1 MPQEPM
7 RERAASFNSSSTV
20 GRGRRVL
27 VVDDDSLNRKL
38 MELRLRDAGFVVE
51 TADTAE
57 TALRTA
63 LETVPDAI
71 LSDIQMPGMD
81 GVQLRRA
88 IRNDLRLARIPMI
101 LVSSALVDERA
112 RRGSADIDGNCV
124 VRSPDLHEAIE
135 ALAAALG
142 DPPTK

>member
-1 MPQEPM
+1 MSQEPM
-7 RERAASFNSSSTV
+7 RADSSHGSSNV

-27 VVDDDSLNRKL
+27 VVDDDPLNRQL
-38 MELRLRDAGFVVE
+38 ATLRLRDAGFAVE

-57 TALRTA
+57 TALRMA
-63 LETVPDAI
+63 LELPPDAI

-88 IRNDLRLARIPMI
+88 IRSDIRIARIPTI
-101 LVSSALVDERA
+101 LCSSALADERA
-112 RRGSADIDGNCV
+112 RRGSGDLDGNCV

-135 ALAAALG
+135 ALAAALD
-142 DPPTK
+142 DPLMT